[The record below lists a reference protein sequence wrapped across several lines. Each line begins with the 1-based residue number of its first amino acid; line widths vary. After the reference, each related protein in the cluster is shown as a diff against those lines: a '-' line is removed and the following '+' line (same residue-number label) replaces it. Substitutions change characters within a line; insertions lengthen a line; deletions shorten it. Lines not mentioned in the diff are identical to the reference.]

1 MSSVTIT
8 CDSVAREF
16 LVPVF
21 ALPDDESGGAV
32 IGRKDVVYNRR
43 IDKRHIRIPRS
54 AAKLYRDAGNVLMLN
69 NHHTTAPVTLRMN
82 GDIIKVQ
89 PQSQC
94 SVASGAE
101 IVLNGAADSE
111 CLSVVYDFGKN
122 VFTADTEAGSETE
135 DDEAAP
141 KVVAASQLETQLE
154 TQAESQV
161 LPI

>member
-21 ALPDDESGGAV
+21 ALPDDEPGGAV

-54 AAKLYRDAGNVLMLN
+54 AAKLYRDAGSVLMLK
-69 NHHTTAPVTLRMN
+69 NHHTTAPVTLLMN

-122 VFTADTEAGSETE
+122 VFTTDTDTDAGSETE
-135 DDEAAP
+135 DDEATR
-141 KVVAASQLETQLE
+141 V
-154 TQAESQV
+154 
-161 LPI
+161 